1 MNAQFLPSYEE
12 LKADRKMYAKSF
24 YTQYLNTD
32 AFSGKRLAEPYSE
45 HLYVVQNPPSK
56 PLSVTEMDDIYDL
69 PYMRL
74 IIRLIKR
81 KEESRNFGDPLQP
94 DQQQGMF
101 RRMQFLCAYISP
113 GAYCTGQKS

>member
-1 MNAQFLPSYEE
+1 
-12 LKADRKMYAKSF
+12 MYAKSF

-69 PYMRL
+69 PYMRTYHPSYKAKGGIPAISEIRFSL
-74 IIRLIKR
+74 ISNRDVSEDAVSVRLHFTR
-81 KEESRNFGDPLQP
+81 
-94 DQQQGMF
+94 
-101 RRMQFLCAYISP
+101 
-113 GAYCTGQKS
+113 AYCTGQKS